1 MLRYMQ
7 NSEPK
12 DNRNNV
18 TNNTATT
25 DVAQNDSPRL
35 PHSLSDTQQ
44 LFSRTIQE
52 PPPLSARQQLAE
64 AAKIPVPTP
73 IRGKTPNYQISG
85 TVPTSTLSPKQ
96 SDLQQRKEQ
105 RQLYAQ
111 NRPQRQP
118 LQQARSDPGN
128 NSLSLYASKLSQEQ
142 QQKQQQIWEES
153 SINSM
158 FADSDATTTQKPPQ
172 RAVKADRYNSPFL
185 QQRAQNHYDQNKG
198 AERGRDSPAA
208 TLINGDWGGPRM
220 SLVNGDDNLVGRIDD
235 RYVERSRNGSP
246 SRHKPVLEGSQY
258 SLRETREA
266 ARRSSFSEK
275 QFPAKLNDIE
285 AASPESR
292 VHHRSESIP
301 ALGRPALVGG
311 GLGPK
316 QDSHNQRLV
325 YSHDIDEPL
334 GRTPSRQDA
343 DEGGDLA
350 YHVEEAVNQRTL
362 RREHSSSPRSD
373 LQQPKAV
380 SRKRVLPH
388 HSLPHVGGD
397 EGNRRGKHIGRKR
410 QQSLDYD
417 DSLLHSMSYSEL
429 RDEPFDHDPTRV
441 AVRAQ
446 AVPANLSMEDRLMH
460 FQSKD
465 INSQQQ
471 FFTEMPVQEW
481 DECGDWFLSQFAE
494 LSNKIREKRQAK
506 RRRMADFEAEISE
519 REKTVRLKAE
529 SIERTLGDLRHEGEG
544 MMRGKV
550 VDL

>member
-12 DNRNNV
+12 DNRKNV
-18 TNNTATT
+18 TNNPVTN
-25 DVAQNDSPRL
+25 DVAQGDSPRL
-35 PHSLSDTQQ
+35 PPSQSGTQLS
-44 LFSRTIQE
+44 SRTIHE
-52 PPPLSARQQLAE
+52 SLPLSARQQLAE

-73 IRGKTPNYQISG
+73 IRGKTPSYHTSG
-85 TVPTSTLSPKQ
+85 AVTTSSSSPKQ
-96 SDLQQRKEQ
+96 IGQQQGKEQ
-105 RQLYAQ
+105 RQLYPHSRA
-111 NRPQRQP
+111 QRQP
-118 LQQARSDPGN
+118 LQQTRSDPVN
-128 NSLSLYASKLSQEQ
+128 NRLPLYVSELSQEH

-158 FADSDATTTQKPPQ
+158 FADSDATTTQQPPQ
-172 RAVKADRYNSPFL
+172 RAVDGDRYDSPIL
-185 QQRAQNHYDQNKG
+185 QQRAQ
-198 AERGRDSPAA
+198 ERGRDSPAA
-208 TLINGDWGGPRM
+208 SLIRGDWGVPRIP
-220 SLVNGDDNLVGRIDD
+220 LVNGNDNLAGRIDD
-235 RYVERSRNGSP
+235 PYVERSHNGSP

-258 SLRETREA
+258 ALRETREA

-275 QFPAKLNDIE
+275 QFFTKLNDIE
-285 AASPESR
+285 AASPEPCL
-292 VHHRSESIP
+292 HHRSESIP

-311 GLGPK
+311 GIGPK
-316 QDSHNQRLV
+316 QDLHNKRLV

-343 DEGGDLA
+343 DEGSDLA

-362 RREHSSSPRSD
+362 LRGRSSSPHSE

-380 SRKRVLPH
+380 SRKRVLQH

-397 EGNRRGKHIGRKR
+397 EGNRRGKQIGRKR
-410 QQSLDYD
+410 RQSLDYD
-417 DSLLHSMSYSEL
+417 DSLLHSMNYSEL

-446 AVPANLSMEDRLMH
+446 AVPANLSMEDRLIH

-465 INSQQQ
+465 ANSQEQ
-471 FFTEMPVQEW
+471 FFTEMPMQEW